1 MRLGILFAAMVA
13 ALIACLPSAS
23 AGNSYPTEPPAFV
36 IRSVFADGRLW
47 ILTDAGS
54 VASIAEGDSDWTDET
69 LPDLVR
75 DICATATGVVAVT
88 GPKSEGGG
96 WSLRRR
102 QAANWVEV
110 AAGTLEKEWP
120 HGLHCESDGI
130 TLITNVRL
138 IFIQGNQ
145 QTSIHL
151 TQKVGSLVGGAFY
164 GNADHFF
171 VGINHGEWGGG
182 LRRIDRRLGT
192 VVTLESNL
200 TGSLCGGPLN
210 TKCDPVNGLAAA
222 PWAHD
227 CVVAAV
233 GLAHLS
239 EHGRLVE
246 ICRDRIKRVYYRR
259 QGFPENDRQVTDD
272 RDIGPTTAFSAL
284 IRSGDSLWAAGSD
297 GIYRMRE
304 RGVVDYM
311 PLPAFQNIDG
321 IEVSFDLP
329 GIVVLM
335 TEINACD
342 MCSASEPLVVA
353 R

>member
-1 MRLGILFAAMVA
+1 MVA
-13 ALIACLPSAS
+13 VLIACLPSAS
-23 AGNSYPTEPPAFV
+23 AGNSYPTEPSAFV
-36 IRSVFADGRLW
+36 IRSVFTDGRLW
-47 ILTDAGS
+47 ILTDTGHLS
-54 VASIAEGDSDWTDET
+54 SIAEGDPHWTDET
-69 LPDLVR
+69 LPDPVR
-75 DICATATGVVAVT
+75 DICATTTGVVAVT

-102 QAANWVEV
+102 QVGNWTEV
-110 AAGTLEKEWP
+110 AAGTIRKEWP
-120 HGLHCESDGI
+120 HGLHCESDLV

-138 IFIQGNQ
+138 ISIQDDYQ
-145 QTSIHL
+145 ASIHL
-151 TQKVGSLVGGAFY
+151 VQKVGSLVGGAFY
-164 GNADHFF
+164 GNADYFF

-192 VVTLESNL
+192 IATLQSNR

-210 TKCDPVNGLAAA
+210 TKCDPVNGIAAA

-233 GLAHLS
+233 GLAHMG

-246 ICRDRIKRVYYRR
+246 ICGDRIERLYYQR
-259 QGFPENDRQVTDD
+259 QGAPANGKQDDEDD
-272 RDIGPTTAFSAL
+272 RDVDETVAFSAL
-284 IRSGDSLWAAGSD
+284 IRSGNSLLAAGSD

-304 RGVVDYM
+304 RGVVEHT

>member
-1 MRLGILFAAMVA
+1 MMA
-13 ALIACLPSAS
+13 ALAANLPTAL
-23 AGNSYPTEPPAFV
+23 AEDSYPTEPPAFV

-47 ILTDAGS
+47 ILTDTGS
-54 VASIAEGDSDWTDET
+54 LSSIAEGDSHWTDQA
-69 LPDLVR
+69 LPDPVR
-75 DICATATGVVAVT
+75 DICATTSGLVAVT
-88 GPKSEGGG
+88 GPKSDDGG

-102 QAANWVEV
+102 QEANWVEV
-110 AAGTLEKEWP
+110 AAGTIDKEWP
-120 HGLHCESDGI
+120 HGLHCESGLV
-130 TLITNVRL
+130 TLITNLRL
-138 IFIQGNQ
+138 ISIYDGY

-151 TQKVGSLVGGAFY
+151 VQKVGSLVGGAFY
-164 GNADHFF
+164 GNADYFF

-182 LRRIDRRLGT
+182 LRRIDRHLGAIA
-192 VVTLESNL
+192 TLESNR

-210 TKCDPVNGLAAA
+210 TKCDPINGIVAA
-222 PWAHD
+222 PWADD

-233 GLAHLS
+233 GLAHLG

-246 ICRDRIKRVYYRR
+246 ICGDRIERLYYRR
-259 QGFPENDRQVTDD
+259 QGFPENDKQDVDD

-321 IEVSFDLP
+321 VEMSFDLP